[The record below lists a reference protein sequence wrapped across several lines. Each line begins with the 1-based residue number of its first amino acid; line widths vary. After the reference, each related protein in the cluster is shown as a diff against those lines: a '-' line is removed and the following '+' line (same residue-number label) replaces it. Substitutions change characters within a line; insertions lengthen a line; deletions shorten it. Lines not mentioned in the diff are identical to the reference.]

1 MSRWPYSFTVGDLM
15 ERAEQLDCMHTMQEK
30 IRRGVDQWAFLPRD
44 LGARQEGLHGHAVG
58 YVNVASTGATLTLCA

>member
-15 ERAEQLDCMHTMQEK
+15 ERAEQLDRMHTMQEK

-44 LGARQEGLHGHAVG
+44 LGARQEGL
-58 YVNVASTGATLTLCA
+58 YLPPLPDKPLPLQS